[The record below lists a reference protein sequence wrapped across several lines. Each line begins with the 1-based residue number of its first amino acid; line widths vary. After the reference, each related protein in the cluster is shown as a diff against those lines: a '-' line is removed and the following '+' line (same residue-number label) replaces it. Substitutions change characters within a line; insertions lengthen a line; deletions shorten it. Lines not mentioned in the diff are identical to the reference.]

1 MDHGGQSS
9 LLAKVALTGNS
20 AIAVYRSWGDPFS
33 VAFVALAHSALL
45 LLLHLLRRF
54 EHARPEEIRGRVKA
68 AVWALTTL
76 LTASAAARRRPG
88 LGDGG
93 RHGRRGLLGVAVLL
107 KHLALCWNF
116 IVYAKS
122 IKVSPS

>member
-20 AIAVYRSWGDPFS
+20 AIAVYRSWGHPFS

-76 LTASAAARRRPG
+76 LTAMFAARVAPLVPPLVGVLVWAMAAATVA
-88 LGDGG
+88 GG
-93 RHGRRGLLGVAVLL
+93 FWALL
-107 KHLALCWNF
+107 CC
-116 IVYAKS
+116 
-122 IKVSPS
+122 